1 MDKSV
6 IFSVAG
12 SGKTSL
18 IIERLSLDQRALIIT
33 YTDNNHRHLRNRIIQ
48 RFGVIPSNIT
58 LMTYFS
64 FLHGF
69 CYRPLM
75 QLQLGTRGLNFRR
88 PPNRQYPLHDLNRY
102 RDGSGRLYHCRL
114 AKLLDVTRAL
124 PDVRARLER
133 FYDCLYVDEV
143 QDFAGHDFNL
153 LLEVSQAK
161 IGMMFVGDF
170 HQHTFDTSRD
180 GAVNKTLHDDAARY
194 EKRFRDAGIS
204 VDKQTLNR
212 SWRCA
217 KTVCDFISAKLKI
230 AMDAH
235 EERGSRII
243 TVDDQDQ
250 ANLLHADPTIVKL
263 FLSEHYKYGCYSE
276 NWGASK
282 GMDHFND
289 VCVVM
294 GPGVWKDYVAER
306 LHQANPQ
313 TRNKLYVA
321 CTRARGDLYFVP
333 EKLLRA
339 FKQGN

>member
-18 IIERLSLDQRALIIT
+18 IIERLSLEQRALIIT

-48 RFGVIPSNIT
+48 KFGVIPSNIT

-75 QLQLGTRGLNFRR
+75 QLQLGTRGLNFRL
-88 PPNRQYPLHDLNRY
+88 PPKRHYPLDDLNRY

-114 AKLLDVTRAL
+114 AKLLQVVEAL
-124 PDVRARLER
+124 PDIRARLER

-161 IGMMFVGDF
+161 IGFTFVGDF

-180 GAVNKTLHDDAARY
+180 GAVNKTLHEDVARY
-194 EKRFRDAGIS
+194 EKRYRDAGIT
-204 VDKQTLNR
+204 VDKKTLSY

-217 KTVCDFISAKLKI
+217 KTVCDFISTKLQI
-230 AMDAH
+230 AMGAH
-235 EERGSRII
+235 EERVSKII
-243 TVDDQDQ
+243 TIDNQDQ
-250 ANLLHADPTIVKL
+250 VNALHADPTIVKL
-263 FLSEHYKYGCYSE
+263 FLSEHHKYGCHSE

-282 GMDHFND
+282 GMDHFHD

-294 GPGVWKDYVAER
+294 GPGIWKDHMAEK

-333 EKLLRA
+333 EKLLKA
-339 FKQGN
+339 FKQ

>member
-18 IIERLSLDQRALIIT
+18 IIEGLSFAQRALIVT
-33 YTDNNHRHLRNRIIQ
+33 YTENNYRHLRNRIIQ
-48 RFGVIPSNIT
+48 KFGMLPPNIT
-58 LMTYFS
+58 LTTYFS

-75 QLQLGTRGLNFRR
+75 QLKLGTRGINFRR
-88 PPNRQYPLHDLNRY
+88 PPNRQFRLDDLNRY
-102 RDGSGRLYHCRL
+102 RDDSGRLYHCRL
-114 AKLLDVTRAL
+114 AKLLQVVEAI

-133 FYDCLYVDEV
+133 FYDHLYVDEV

-153 LLEVSQAK
+153 LLEISQAN
-161 IGMMFVGDF
+161 IGITFVGDF

-180 GAVNKTLHDDAARY
+180 GAINNNLHDDVVRY
-194 EKRFRDAGIS
+194 EKRFRDVGIT
-204 VDKQTLNR
+204 VDKETLSC
-212 SWRCA
+212 SWRCT
-217 KTVCDFISAKLKI
+217 KMVCDFISAKLQI
-230 AMDAH
+230 PMGAH
-235 EERGSRII
+235 EERVSRII
-243 TVDDQDQ
+243 TVDDQEQ

-294 GPGVWKDYVAER
+294 GPGIWKDYLAER

-321 CTRARGDLYFVP
+321 CTRARGDLYFMP
-333 EKLLRA
+333 EKLLKA
-339 FKQGN
+339 FKQRK

>member
-18 IIERLSLDQRALIIT
+18 VIDRLSLDQRALIIT

-48 RFGVIPSNIT
+48 KFGVIPSSIT

-88 PPNRQYPLHDLNRY
+88 PPDRRLALTEINRY
-102 RDGSGRLYHCRL
+102 RDGSRRLYHNRL
-114 AKLLDVTRAL
+114 AKLLEVKGCL
-124 PDVRARLER
+124 PAVRARLER

-153 LLEVSQAK
+153 LLQVSQAN
-161 IGMMFVGDF
+161 IGMTFVGDF

-180 GAVNKTLHDDAARY
+180 GTVNGSLHDDIAQY
-194 EKRFRDAGIS
+194 EKRFRDAGIT
-204 VDKQTLNR
+204 VDKTTLGR
-212 SWRCA
+212 SWRCGT
-217 KTVCDFISAKLKI
+217 TVCDFISTKLQI
-230 AMDAH
+230 VMGAH
-235 EERGSRII
+235 DERVCEII
-243 TVDDQDQ
+243 TVNDQDQ
-250 ANLLHADPTIVKL
+250 ANALHADASIVKL
-263 FLSEHYKYGCYSE
+263 FLQEHSKYGCHSE

-282 GMDHFND
+282 GIDHFQD

-294 GPGVWKDYVAER
+294 GTDIWKRYLAGT
-306 LHQANPQ
+306 LHEANPH

-321 CTRARGDLYFVP
+321 CSRARGDLYFVP
-333 EKLLRA
+333 DKLLKA
-339 FKQGN
+339 FKQQS

>member
-18 IIERLSLDQRALIIT
+18 IIERLNLVQRALIIT
-33 YTDNNHRHLRNRIIQ
+33 YTENNYRHLRNRVIQ

-75 QLQLGTRGLNFRR
+75 QLRLGTRGLNFRR
-88 PPNRQYPLHDLNRY
+88 PPDRQYHLNDLNRY
-102 RDGSGRLYHCRL
+102 RDGSSRLYHCRL
-114 AKLLDVTRAL
+114 AKLLDVVQAL
-124 PDVRARLER
+124 PAIRARLER

-153 LLEVSQAK
+153 LLEVSQAN
-161 IGMMFVGDF
+161 ISMTFVGDF

-180 GAVNKTLHDDAARY
+180 GAVNKTLHDDVIRY
-194 EKRFRDAGIS
+194 EKRFRDAGIT
-204 VDKQTLNR
+204 VDKQTLSR

-217 KTVCDFISAKLKI
+217 KTVCDFISAKLQI
-230 AMDAH
+230 EMLAH
-235 EERGSRII
+235 EERDSRII
-243 TVDDQDQ
+243 TVNNQHL
-250 ANLLHADPTIVKL
+250 ANFLHANPTIVKL

-294 GPGVWKDYVAER
+294 GPGAWKDYLAER

-333 EKLLRA
+333 EKLLKA

>member
-18 IIERLSLDQRALIIT
+18 IIERLSLDQRALIVT

-48 RFGVIPSNIT
+48 KFGTIPSNIT

-75 QLQLGTRGLNFRR
+75 QLHLGTRGLNFRH
-88 PPNRQYPLHDLNRY
+88 PPKRQYPLDSINRY

-114 AKLLDVTRAL
+114 AKLLQVVEAI

-161 IGMMFVGDF
+161 IGMTFVGDF

-180 GAVNKTLHDDAARY
+180 GAVNKTLHDDVARY
-194 EKRFRDAGIS
+194 EKRFRDAGIT
-204 VDKQTLNR
+204 VDKVTLSR

-217 KTVCDFISAKLKI
+217 KTVCDFISAKLQI
-230 AMDAH
+230 AMGAH
-235 EERGSRII
+235 EERVSRII
-243 TVDDQDQ
+243 TVDDQEH

-282 GMDHFND
+282 GMDHFTD
-289 VCVVM
+289 ACIVM
-294 GPGVWKDYVAER
+294 GPGIWKDYMAER

-313 TRNKLYVA
+313 TRNRLYVA

-333 EKLLRA
+333 EKLLKA
-339 FKQGN
+339 FKQGK

>member
-48 RFGVIPSNIT
+48 KFGAIPSNIT

-75 QLQLGTRGLNFRR
+75 QLQLGTRGLNFRH
-88 PPNRQYPLHDLNRY
+88 PPKRQYPLDSINRY

-114 AKLLDVTRAL
+114 AKLLQVVEAI

-153 LLEVSQAK
+153 LLEVSQAR
-161 IGMMFVGDF
+161 IGMTFVGDF

-180 GAVNKTLHDDAARY
+180 GAVNKTLHDDVARY
-194 EKRFRDAGIS
+194 EKRFRDAGIT
-204 VDKQTLNR
+204 VDKATLSR

-217 KTVCDFISAKLKI
+217 KTVCDFISAKLQI
-230 AMDAH
+230 AMGAH
-235 EERGSRII
+235 EERVSRII
-243 TVDDQDQ
+243 TVDDQEH

-263 FLSEHYKYGCYSE
+263 FLSEHYKYGCHSE

-289 VCVVM
+289 ACVVM
-294 GPGVWKDYVAER
+294 GPGIWKDYMAER

-333 EKLLRA
+333 EKLLKA
-339 FKQGN
+339 FKQGK